1 MSQETTGKEKV
12 PAIAQVRQMGSM
24 FWIANGSEAL
34 ERLAFFG
41 VRAVLPLYMF
51 GSDSVL
57 HLSMTE
63 KGIIFGVWAL
73 IQCLL
78 PMVSGGYTEAYG
90 YRKSLVI
97 AFGLNTLGY
106 ILMAN
111 IVTLAGD
118 SHWGCLSLMMASAC
132 MVGTGTAIFKPPVQG
147 MVAKTL
153 NEGNSSLGFGIFY
166 WIVNVGGALA
176 PTIAAAIRGTQE
188 SPDLGKHLLRSSNR
202 QCDQPPLLPRALHRT

>member
-1 MSQETTGKEKV
+1 MSQLAAGKAKV
-12 PAIAQVRQMGSM
+12 PVITQVRQMGAM
-24 FWIANGSEAL
+24 FWIANGSEAF

-51 GSDSVL
+51 GNDSAL

-106 ILMAN
+106 MLMAN
-111 IVTLAGD
+111 VVALAGD
-118 SHWGCLSLMMASAC
+118 SHWGCFSLMMAAAC
-132 MVGTGTAIFKPPVQG
+132 LVGTGTAIFKPPVQG
-147 MVAKTL
+147 MVAKSL
-153 NEGNSSLGFGIFY
+153 NDGNSSLGFGIFY
-166 WIVNVGGALA
+166 WIVNIGGASA
-176 PTIAAAIRGTQE
+176 PHRSLDPRHPGKRY
-188 SPDLGKHLLRSSNR
+188 LGKRLLRSSDR
-202 QCDQPPLLPRALHRT
+202 QRD

>member
-1 MSQETTGKEKV
+1 MSQKTADKEKV
-12 PAIAQVRQMGSM
+12 PVITQVRQMGSM

-118 SHWGCLSLMMASAC
+118 SHWGCLSLMMAAAC
-132 MVGTGTAIFKPPVQG
+132 MVGTRPDKNCLARRTTSRRRSIRPKSDPSGPRETARPSRSAGPAAPAGRSTCHDGCNRPHALTWPASGG
-147 MVAKTL
+147 MM
-153 NEGNSSLGFGIFY
+153 NDE
-166 WIVNVGGALA
+166 
-176 PTIAAAIRGTQE
+176 
-188 SPDLGKHLLRSSNR
+188 
-202 QCDQPPLLPRALHRT
+202 

>member
-1 MSQETTGKEKV
+1 MNQPTADKEKV
-12 PAIAQVRQMGSM
+12 PIVTQVGQMGSM

-78 PMVSGGYTEAYG
+78 PMISGGYTEAYG
-90 YRKSLVI
+90 YRNSLVI
-97 AFGLNTLGY
+97 AF
-106 ILMAN
+106 
-111 IVTLAGD
+111 
-118 SHWGCLSLMMASAC
+118 
-132 MVGTGTAIFKPPVQG
+132 
-147 MVAKTL
+147 
-153 NEGNSSLGFGIFY
+153 
-166 WIVNVGGALA
+166 
-176 PTIAAAIRGTQE
+176 
-188 SPDLGKHLLRSSNR
+188 
-202 QCDQPPLLPRALHRT
+202 

>member
-1 MSQETTGKEKV
+1 MSQETADKVKV
-12 PAIAQVRQMGSM
+12 PVITQVRQMGSM
-24 FWIANGSEAL
+24 FWIANGSEAF

-51 GSDSVL
+51 GNDSVL

-106 ILMAN
+106 LLMAN

-118 SHWGCLSLMMASAC
+118 SHLGCFGLMMAAAC
-132 MVGTGTAIFKPPVQG
+132 LVGTGTAIFKPPVQG

-166 WIVNVGGALA
+166 WIVNIGGALRQPSQPRSGA
-176 PTIAAAIRGTQE
+176 P
-188 SPDLGKHLLRSSNR
+188 
-202 QCDQPPLLPRALHRT
+202 

>member
-1 MSQETTGKEKV
+1 M
-12 PAIAQVRQMGSM
+12 
-24 FWIANGSEAL
+24 
-34 ERLAFFG
+34 
-41 VRAVLPLYMF
+41 
-51 GSDSVL
+51 L

-90 YRKSLVI
+90 YRKSLMI

-106 ILMAN
+106 VLMAN

-118 SHWGCLSLMMASAC
+118 SHWGCLSLMMGSAC
-132 MVGTGTAIFKPPVQG
+132 MIGTGTAIFKPPVQG

-166 WIVNVGGALA
+166 WIVNVGGLWHQPSQPRSGA
-176 PTIAAAIRGTQE
+176 PKKPRPGET
-188 SPDLGKHLLRSSNR
+188 SSTE
-202 QCDQPPLLPRALHRT
+202 QQSSV